1 MSRDVMISF
10 NFAAPL
16 DFETVIDRLAL
27 SGWTFLRDGAVWYMV
42 DDFEWKDAPPGHMDA
57 VMREMRMSYEA
68 GEVVAISA
76 TIPGEEYSGNLMFH
90 TDRKSVSFAPLLDY
104 RLIPAAPQWVDLSWY
119 IEKLVSSLHDF
130 PMVGITTSDEL

>member
-16 DFETVIDRLAL
+16 DFEMVIDRLAL
-27 SGWTFLRDGAVWYMV
+27 SGWTFLRDSAVWYMV
-42 DDFEWKDAPPGHMDA
+42 DDFEWKDAPSGNMDS
-57 VMREMRMSYEA
+57 VIREMRTSFEA

-76 TIPGEEYSGNLMFH
+76 MIPGEKHFGNLMFH
-90 TDRKSVSFAPLLDY
+90 SDRRSVSFVPLLDY

-119 IEKLVSSLHDF
+119 IEKLVPSLSDYQ
-130 PMVGITTSDEL
+130 VIGITTSDEL